1 MAVAALIVG
10 ALALTVA
17 ILASRGDTPNPT
29 TTTRPAPTTT
39 TTVAGACDPS
49 LWRHV
54 YHPARLRVVR
64 PCLTVEGTIAHVAR
78 EADGDTH
85 VRLTPD
91 AAYRW
96 TLRPANSTGQHGD
109 LVLEPVCVR
118 SPTQVDAVAACTG
131 YRSPV
136 AVPAVGTHV
145 RVTGAYVYDLD
156 HGGWAEL
163 HPVTTIRVVP

>member
-10 ALALTVA
+10 ALALTAA

-64 PCLTVEGTIAHVAR
+64 PCL
-78 EADGDTH
+78 
-85 VRLTPD
+85 
-91 AAYRW
+91 YRW